1 MLDPLQ
7 RTNST
12 GKRFATRLVTAGISL
27 LAALL
32 CVELGT
38 RLFLRGHWDT
48 AVISAASARINI
60 RSLIRFDDDKE
71 LLYSLRP
78 NLDAPFLGSRVLTS
92 AAGNRVGTTNPEP
105 AGKALRIAL
114 IGDST
119 PFGWRVEYA
128 ECYGELVR
136 KQLEELSGSPVRLD
150 NYSVPGYNAG
160 QELELLKT
168 KVLASHPDLVILHHD
183 HNDAQPTGWGYG
195 AWVPPEY
202 GDNALHSAAL
212 KILLRKWHTRSGP
225 ENRVSAD
232 PRDEVLNRYCVGGPS
247 YDSMLEFRRRFMQE
261 ASTQGVPVL
270 ALIFNAEVEADE
282 TYASSPTYIR
292 LHKQL
297 AAKLAEMGYVV
308 LDVFPEYQE
317 WLKANQLRDMSSLWW
332 EADDHHPNARG
343 HALLADIIVRFIQRT
358 PRIGGLFPGKR

>member
-1 MLDPLQ
+1 MP
-7 RTNST
+7 RNSST
-12 GKRFATRLVTAGISL
+12 KSRLATRLITAAVSL
-27 LAALL
+27 LVALV
-32 CVELGT
+32 CVEIGT
-38 RLFLRGHWDT
+38 RIFLRKHWDT
-48 AVISAASARINI
+48 AVIAEASARINI
-60 RSLIRFDDDKE
+60 RSLIRLDEDPE

-78 NLDAPFLGSRVLTS
+78 NLDATFLGSHVLTN
-92 AAGNRVGTTNPEP
+92 AAGIRVGAASPEP

-136 KQLEELSGSPVRLD
+136 KKLEELSGSPVRLD

-160 QELELLKT
+160 QELEVLKT

-232 PRDEVLNRYCVGGPS
+232 AHDEVLNRYCVGGPS
-247 YDSMLEFRRRFMQE
+247 YDAMLEFRRRFMQE
-261 ASTQGVPVL
+261 AAAQHVPVL
-270 ALIFNAEVEADE
+270 ALIFNAEVEADDA
-282 TYASSPTYIR
+282 YATSPVYVR
-292 LHKQL
+292 LHKEL
-297 AAKLAEMGYVV
+297 AAKLAGMGYVV
-308 LDVFPEYQE
+308 LDVFPEYQQ
-317 WLKANQLRDMSSLWW
+317 WLKANQLHDMSSLWW
-332 EADDHHPNARG
+332 EAEDHHPNARG

-358 PRIGGLFPGKR
+358 PPLAGLLSSGR